1 MRINEPIEFV
11 VLAST
16 GAYVFWRWAKHA
28 AHGAEHVWFFA
39 TFNAIVAT
47 IVFVL
52 LYICATRGRIRLTP
66 RRGLAATAAFAIAIC
81 FIPSLWADL
90 EHPQRKEM
98 RQLVASQPN
107 IIAGSESQWIQG
119 VVLRIRHD
127 FRMTILLVCLLGCYI
142 SRLPTVPEGCGDATN
157 NST

>member
-1 MRINEPIEFV
+1 MRISEPIELV
-11 VLAST
+11 VLASA
-16 GAYVFWRWAKHA
+16 GVYVFWRWAEHA
-28 AHGAEHVWFFA
+28 AHGAEHQWLIA
-39 TFNAIVAT
+39 SFNAVMAAMI
-47 IVFVL
+47 FVL
-52 LYICATRGRIRLTP
+52 LYICVTRGRIRLTP
-66 RRGLAATAAFAIAIC
+66 RRGIAATAVLAIALC
-81 FIPSLWADL
+81 FIASLWADL